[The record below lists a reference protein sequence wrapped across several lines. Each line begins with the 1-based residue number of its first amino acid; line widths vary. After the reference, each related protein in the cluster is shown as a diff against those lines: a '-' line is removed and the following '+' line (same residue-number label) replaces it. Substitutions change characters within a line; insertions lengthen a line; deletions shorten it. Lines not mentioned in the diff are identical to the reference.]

1 MGIRCSCGVLS
12 TPITSTIGTIN
23 MTFADNVTR
32 SGNLTINV
40 NACADRL
47 DSSTFS
53 ATFTDTSGV
62 IPPRNFTFTA
72 TSFQNVICF
81 QENGS
86 CQVITSGMGLVSGE
100 TTPRRFTLTFRNNPS
115 PTADQLI
122 TFVILQFVSNST
134 TPNVDPNLTFFGCPT
149 SL

>member
-1 MGIRCSCGVLS
+1 MGLRCSCGVRS
-12 TPITSTIGTIN
+12 TPSTSTIDTIN

-40 NACADRL
+40 DACVDRL
-47 DSSTFS
+47 DFSTFS

-72 TSFQNVICF
+72 TDFDTVICF

-100 TTPRRFTLTFRNNPS
+100 TTPRRFSLTFRNNPS

-122 TFVILQFVSNST
+122 TFVILGFVSNST
-134 TPNVDPNLTFFGCPT
+134 TPNLAPDLTFFGCPT
-149 SL
+149 FL